1 MGREDGYGVHTTSLH
16 SHLGGYK
23 YTVICN
29 RGHIGLSS
37 EALDYNES
45 ALKTPLK

>member
-1 MGREDGYGVHTTSLH
+1 MRREEGYGVQTTSLH
-16 SHLGGYK
+16 SYLGEYK

-37 EALDYNES
+37 EALDYNENT
-45 ALKTPLK
+45 LKTPLK